1 MVNSLPEPA
10 RRVRAA
16 ARALG
21 LDIAVRT
28 MPGSTHTAAD
38 AAAALGCDLG
48 QVVKSL
54 VFRGRDS
61 GRPHLLLV
69 SGKNRVDQEGAAAF
83 TGEPLERTDP
93 AYVCEATGFPVGGV
107 PPLGHRTLL
116 PVWFDRDLL
125 VWDIV
130 WAAAGTADT
139 MFEVQ
144 PDRLRAATE
153 AIVVSVA

>member
-10 RRVRAA
+10 RRVEAA

-21 LDIAVRT
+21 LQIAVRIVS
-28 MPGSTHTAAD
+28 GGAHTAAD

-54 VFRGRDS
+54 VFRGRNS
-61 GRPHLLLV
+61 GNPHLLLV
-69 SGKNRVDQEGAAAF
+69 SGKNRVNQESAARFA
-83 TGEPLERTDP
+83 GEPLDRANP
-93 AYVCEATGFPVGGV
+93 AIVLEATSFPVGGV
-107 PPLGHRTLL
+107 PPIGHRTHL
-116 PVWFDRDLL
+116 PVWLDRDLL
-125 VWDIV
+125 DWDVV

-144 PDRLRAATE
+144 PDRLRAATK